1 MEGVS
6 ETIKNEAKKQKGGFL
21 VMLLGTLDTSL
32 LGNMIARK
40 RGMRAVKGTI
50 RGCQG
55 CFNATSCLN

>member
-6 ETIKNEAKKQKGGFL
+6 ETIKNEAKKQK
-21 VMLLGTLDTSL
+21 LLGTLDTSL